1 MVIYLMYII
10 ITSAIHGKTYIENK
24 ILVNHNNANGKFLL
38 YKLNVTTKLTT
49 TTTNKIKLKTCN

>member
-1 MVIYLMYII
+1 MYII